1 MNCKYYCKD
10 YQLKGMCMLYSDW
23 KESMPIVVYCQNTSC
38 GDYKEVES
46 KPTYEELYEYWL
58 KTKDKPKKKRR
69 KKVEVEQLPGQL
81 DMFDIID
88 NKTE

>member
-10 YQLKGMCMLYSDW
+10 EGMCMLYSSRQ
-23 KESMPIVVYCQNTSC
+23 ETIYCQNTPC
-38 GDYKEVES
+38 GDYKEAES

-88 NKTE
+88 KKGEE